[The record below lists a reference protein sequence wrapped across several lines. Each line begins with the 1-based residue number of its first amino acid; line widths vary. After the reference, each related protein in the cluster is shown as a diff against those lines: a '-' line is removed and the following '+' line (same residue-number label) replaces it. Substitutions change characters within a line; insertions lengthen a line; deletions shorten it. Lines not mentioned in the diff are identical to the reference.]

1 MMKYL
6 MNKITSLLCFAL
18 LATGLM
24 AQPERI
30 VNVTP
35 GFATVIVCPAP
46 PELVTVGNMDA
57 FSVQSAGNYVLVKP
71 LVTTG
76 TTNMFLKA
84 GKESFNLLLRIS
96 DTPDLEVRLTSGP
109 VSSSDKQAG
118 SANTGENES
127 FDGSSRR
134 KSLSSLSPKALSV
147 LSTRF
152 KAANR
157 YTHSVNNS
165 KIIFA
170 IDHLKQVRN
179 KLYIIGTIINNSNIP
194 YDIGFVRFRLVDYN
208 RSYFFWKKKI
218 KETEF
223 EPVNEYYNPRIEPH
237 SSGRM
242 LFIFDKH
249 GFSERSWLNI
259 KCNEE
264 SGRRDLELEVPGT
277 MVE

>member
-76 TTNMFLKA
+76 
-84 GKESFNLLLRIS
+84 
-96 DTPDLEVRLTSGP
+96 LTSGP